1 MADMIPVHEA
11 RRGMTAFLAA
21 PDRQDHL
28 SALLANK
35 GIDVRSFCAA
45 VVADTMRQPKLALAV
60 KQAPETLMEQLSVA
74 AATGLL
80 PGSAYGQFYLIPRWA
95 SKAQRNEVTSIT
107 GYKGLCDVAYR
118 HERVHRVEAFVV
130 FDGEEFE
137 YDPGAGT
144 LRHVWKP
151 DAKRDSFD
159 AVVAAYSR
167 VVLTTPNGQHVDER
181 PLFHVLTRAEIE
193 KTRASSESF
202 KRGYGPWVEHPIPMV
217 RKTPLRRALSNGSV
231 PRRYD
236 LIHLLGHESS
246 EEHRVAVDAEPS
258 EKTGIARLGDVL
270 GVQEPDMAAARA
282 RLAELTKDAPDYTDP
297 EMMSDGDVLAAL
309 RAIDDGD
316 GPAAV
321 RS

>member
-74 AATGLL
+74 AASGLL
-80 PGSAYGQFYLIPRWA
+80 PGSSYGQFYLIPRWN
-95 SKAQRNEVTSIT
+95 SKTQRNEVTAIT

-118 HERVHRVEAFVV
+118 HERVHRVEAHTVHE
-130 FDGEEFE
+130 GEEFD
-137 YDPGAGT
+137 YDPGSGI
-144 LRHVWKP
+144 LRHKWNPSVS
-151 DAKRDSFD
+151 RDSFD
-159 AVVAAYSR
+159 SVIASYAR
-167 VVLTTPNGQHVDER
+167 IVLTTPNGQQIDSAPIFWVM
-181 PLFHVLTRAEIE
+181 TRQELE
-193 KTRASSESF
+193 KAKNTSESG
-202 KRGYGPWVEHPIPMV
+202 KRGYGPWIDHPIPMA
-217 RKTPLRRALSNGSV
+217 RKTPLRRVLSNGSV

-236 LIHLLGHESS
+236 LIQLLGHESG
-246 EEHRVAVDAEPS
+246 EE
-258 EKTGIARLGDVL
+258 ARIERESVREQTRMAQLSDVL
-270 GVQEPDMAAARA
+270 GVHEPDMAAARA
-282 RLAELTKDAPDYTDP
+282 RLAGLTKDAPDYTDP
-297 EMMSDGDVLAAL
+297 EMMSDDDVLAAL